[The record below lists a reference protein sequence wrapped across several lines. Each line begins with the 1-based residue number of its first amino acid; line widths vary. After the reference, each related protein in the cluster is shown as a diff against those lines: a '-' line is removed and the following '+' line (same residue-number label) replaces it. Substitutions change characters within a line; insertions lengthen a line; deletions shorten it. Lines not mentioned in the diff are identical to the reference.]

1 MKIKPESDSLLK
13 VRIKE
18 AFGVNT
24 QMVLCSAEDCI
35 QQSTQVGTTEVLF
48 VLLSRGVEY
57 YIELSFAHSI
67 IVTDSFF
74 TCPHLELELSMIS
87 VTDATNLV
95 SEIENPVASLGQTS
109 KTNTQSQGK
118 SLQKQAISSGSASGT
133 GSMKSVLESID
144 KLD

>member
-1 MKIKPESDSLLK
+1 M
-13 VRIKE
+13 
-18 AFGVNT
+18 
-24 QMVLCSAEDCI
+24 
-35 QQSTQVGTTEVLF
+35 LF

-87 VTDATNLV
+87 VADATNLV
-95 SEIENPVASLGQTS
+95 TEIENPVVSLGQTS

-118 SLQKQAISSGSASGT
+118 SLQKQATSSGSA
-133 GSMKSVLESID
+133 GSKKSVLESID

>member
-87 VTDATNLV
+87 VADATNLV
-95 SEIENPVASLGQTS
+95 TEIENPVVSLGQTS

-118 SLQKQAISSGSASGT
+118 SLQKQATSSGSA
-133 GSMKSVLESID
+133 GSKKSVLESID